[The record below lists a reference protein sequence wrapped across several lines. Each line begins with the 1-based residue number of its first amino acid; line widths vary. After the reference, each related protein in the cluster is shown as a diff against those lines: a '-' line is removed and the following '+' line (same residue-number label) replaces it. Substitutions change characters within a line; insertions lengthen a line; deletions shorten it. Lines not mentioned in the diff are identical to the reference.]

1 MHTWRVHGQQKGPQS
16 AEFRILRR
24 DWWLVGTILFVELM
38 VKHGAPLLERAAHTP
53 SSARRELR
61 SLPSEARS
69 RASHTQRSF
78 ALWQ

>member
-1 MHTWRVHGQQKGPQS
+1 MHTRRVHGFSRSFHSQPNS
-16 AEFRILRR
+16 ERR
-24 DWWLVGTILFVELM
+24 LVGTILFVVA

-61 SLPSEARS
+61 ALPSEARS